1 MLIQFSTFDRTC
13 VTLFA
18 LLNGDSILT
27 IFDDL
32 AAKYPYPLL
41 TRVYLFVFVVLFITA
56 ILNTFIFIIE
66 DAYHS
71 AKRWGFVR
79 LPFVL
84 SFCSFATRE
93 KKKKN

>member
-1 MLIQFSTFDRTC
+1 

-79 LPFVL
+79 PPFTQPL
-84 SFCSFATRE
+84 SLFFFQSKTE
-93 KKKKN
+93 NQKNVITERQEAG